1 MWWVSP
7 VLYFRLPSAL
17 VPMMAFDS
25 LVMPQPL
32 MQSMLKV
39 GTRLISRPEGRP
51 RTRTSPEWPPDH
63 TP

>member
-7 VLYFRLPSAL
+7 VLYFNWPSAR
-17 VPMMAFDS
+17 VPITFLDS

-51 RTRTSPEWPPDH
+51 RTRHSPEWPPDQM
-63 TP
+63 P